1 MTANET
7 LNESHYRL
15 APTVRNGLLIAVA
28 YAVILII
35 LEILSGVPY
44 TEIAANSGNL
54 LRGVLIPVAVG
65 SIILTIVALWSGWW
79 KDIWREKHR
88 IEGHTW
94 LWIFPILLVVIIALN
109 FASGDIGSVDAGFIA
124 IALIATA
131 FVGYSEELL
140 TRGLLIRGARGSG
153 YSEIGVFL
161 ISSVTFGLIHGLN
174 IINGQAIGITV
185 MQIITTAFFGG
196 YLYVTLRKGGYL
208 IPLMVL
214 HALFDFSLLTQ
225 GRVVNTTTMIIAA
238 FINYGM
244 MILLLL
250 AIRTFSVRNHEQGTD
265 ETASL

>member
-1 MTANET
+1 M
-7 LNESHYRL
+7 SSSSR
-15 APTVRNGLLIAVA
+15 
-28 YAVILII
+28 
-35 LEILSGVPY
+35 S
-44 TEIAANSGNL
+44 
-54 LRGVLIPVAVG
+54 
-65 SIILTIVALWSGWW
+65 
-79 KDIWREKHR
+79 D
-88 IEGHTW
+88 
-94 LWIFPILLVVIIALN
+94 
-109 FASGDIGSVDAGFIA
+109 FASGNIGSLDAGFIA

-140 TRGLLIRGARGSG
+140 TRCLLIRGARGSG
-153 YSEIGVFL
+153 YLQIGVFL

-250 AIRTFSVRNHEQGTD
+250 AIRTFSVRNHERGTD
-265 ETASL
+265 ETGIPVGFASRAGSPPLPSLRQGEGTGRTDADGRFNTP